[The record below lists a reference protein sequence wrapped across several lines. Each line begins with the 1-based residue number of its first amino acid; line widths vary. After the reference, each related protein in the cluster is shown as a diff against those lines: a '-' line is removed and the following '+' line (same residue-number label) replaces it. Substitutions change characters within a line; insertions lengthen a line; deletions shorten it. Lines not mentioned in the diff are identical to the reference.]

1 MLSAMAEVREATRDD
16 LPQIATSL
24 ADAFWDDPVTT
35 FALPEGSPQRER
47 RLQIFMRAG
56 AKGALKHRSVFA
68 THDIGAVAVW
78 KPPGHWKVPVTEM
91 LPAMPSLLYA
101 LRGRAR
107 LAMGMLTEIE
117 KQHPTEPHWYLEILG
132 TQKASQGKGFG
143 SAVIAP
149 VLERCDDEGT
159 PAYLES
165 SKESNIP
172 FYERHGF
179 RVTKEINPP
188 NGAPTLW
195 AMWRD
200 PR

>member
-1 MLSAMAEVREATRDD
+1 VIRAASTSD
-16 LPQIATSL
+16 LDRVASTL

-35 FALPEGSPQRER
+35 FTVPEGSVNRQR
-47 RLQIFMRAG
+47 RLELFMRAG
-56 AKGALKHRSVFA
+56 AKGGLRHQSLFVSDDLDAA
-68 THDIGAVAVW
+68 AVW
-78 KPPGHWKVPVTEM
+78 RPPGHWKVAMSEM
-91 LPAMPSLLYA
+91 LPAMPAMLYA

-107 LAMGMLTEIE
+107 VSMGMLTTME
-117 KQHPTEPHWYLEILG
+117 KAHPTEPHWYLEILG
-132 TQKASQGKGFG
+132 TRKAAQGKGLG
-143 SAVIAP
+143 SAVMQPI
-149 VLERCDDEGT
+149 LDRCDGEGV

-179 RVTKEINPP
+179 RVTGEITPP
-188 NGAPTLW
+188 HGAPTLW